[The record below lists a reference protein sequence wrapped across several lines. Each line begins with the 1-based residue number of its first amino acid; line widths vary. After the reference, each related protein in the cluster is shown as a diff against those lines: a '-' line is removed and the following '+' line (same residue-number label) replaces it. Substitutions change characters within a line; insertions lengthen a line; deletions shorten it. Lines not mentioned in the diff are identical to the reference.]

1 MGPLAVW
8 VVSLNTIGLRLP
20 HVNTAPVMTQCFI
33 HSQVPAT
40 QCSVIHNQTYN
51 IFTSCIFKYLQQ
63 HLSEMLGTH
72 TDFFLKSKLL
82 LGGGARFTMTFTM
95 AWVDITNHHTI
106 WHKSV
111 FA

>member
-33 HSQVPAT
+33 HSQAPAT

-51 IFTSCIFKYLQQ
+51 IFTSCIFKYFQQ
-63 HLSEMLGTH
+63 HLSKCWEPIQIY
-72 TDFFLKSKLL
+72 FLK
-82 LGGGARFTMTFTM
+82 ANYY
-95 AWVDITNHHTI
+95 WVGVLD
-106 WHKSV
+106 SP
-111 FA
+111 